1 MRDVAPLAASQL
13 ATKWREP
20 AVAVFDPA
28 LVAGGS
34 GTVAVFDASDM
45 QAKEQDF
52 VGGCQMEI
60 TEKADIGKFG
70 VKIEPFWCKFERF

>member
-60 TEKADIGKFG
+60 TEKADIGKLRHTF
-70 VKIEPFWCKFERF
+70 